1 MAKPKTS
8 AAGSL
13 VLVCLY
19 LVELS
24 ALASAL
30 TLQRRGDRPLTVFL
44 ANPAGWVCVA
54 ALLALA
60 ACLIGFV
67 AVVRS
72 VPAPRARR
80 LAVPAVVNLCSVT
93 LVFAVA
99 EATVRVLATPG
110 IQGPVVAGT
119 VLLPHRWSDVAARGR
134 ANLERAAAGQ
144 SYLVPDPDLGWTIG
158 PNRQSVDY
166 NREGVAKYL
175 AQLGLAPRRPDAA
188 DDDGAIYQ
196 SSAEGL
202 RSPRAGLSF
211 AAMPAKRRIA
221 VVGDSFTFGLEVRYE
236 DTWPRQLER
245 ALGPEFQVLNF
256 GVDGYGVDQAFLRY
270 RRDVLAWRPE
280 IVILGVIDDDFRRTM
295 CVYAFLCF
303 PGFGMPFTKP
313 RFVLSGQ
320 GLAPL
325 NLPLPAPESAFS
337 APTIDALPFVDF
349 DGSFDPAEWRWRFY
363 DHSYAIRFALSRYR
377 PWSSARSSVAPEA
390 MAAVNTEVVRA
401 FVRLAGERGS
411 VPIVVFFPNRPR
423 ARGGELAS
431 FTAKAVFEAN
441 RIRYL
446 DMIPCVGRV
455 AEDQRFVAL
464 HYSAAS
470 NAAVAGCLREA
481 LASGFQSN

>member
-1 MAKPKTS
+1 MAKPMTP

-24 ALASAL
+24 TLASAL
-30 TLQRRGDRPLTVFL
+30 TLQRQGDRSLTVFL
-44 ANPAGWVCVA
+44 ANPAGWICVA

-60 ACLIGFV
+60 ACLIGLV
-67 AVVRS
+67 AVVRR
-72 VPAPRARR
+72 VPAPRSRG
-80 LAVPAVVNLCSVT
+80 LAVPVVVNLCSVT

-99 EATVRVLATPG
+99 EATVRALATQD

-119 VLLPHRWSDVAARGR
+119 VLLPHRWTDVAARGR
-134 ANLERAAAGQ
+134 AGLERAASGQ
-144 SYLVPDPDLGWTIG
+144 SYLVADPDLGWTIG
-158 PNRQSVDY
+158 PNRQSADY
-166 NREGVAKYL
+166 NREGVARYL
-175 AQLGLAPRRPDAA
+175 AQLGLAPARPAPV

-211 AAMPAKRRIA
+211 AAMPARRRIA

-236 DTWPRQLER
+236 NTWPHQLER
-245 ALGPEFQVLNF
+245 MLGPEFQVLNF
-256 GVDGYGVDQAFLRY
+256 GVDGYGVDQAYLRY
-270 RRDVLAWRPE
+270 RRDGLAWRPE

-313 RFVLSGQ
+313 RFVVSGQ
-320 GLAPL
+320 SLAPL
-325 NLPLPAPESAFS
+325 NLPRPAPEAAFA
-337 APTIDALPFVDF
+337 APTVDELPFVDF
-349 DGSFDPAEWRWRFY
+349 DGSFDPVEWRRHFY
-363 DHSYAIRFALSRYR
+363 DHSYAARFVLSRYR
-377 PWSSARSSVAPEA
+377 PWSSVRPQVTPEA
-390 MAAVNTEVVRA
+390 SAAVNAEIVRS
-401 FVRLAGERGS
+401 FMRLAHERGA
-411 VPIVVFFPNRPR
+411 VPIVVFFPSRPR
-423 ARGGELAS
+423 FRDGELAS
-431 FTAKAVFEAN
+431 HTAKAVLEAN
-441 RIRYL
+441 RIGYL

-455 AEDQRFVAL
+455 PAAQRFVAL

-481 LASGFQSN
+481 LASGFQSR